1 LRIEAQMA
9 MRAII
14 TATFLFH
21 VSAGFFFATLTLFS
35 LRDLQM
41 GLMLMGPIISVGGV
55 SALTGPLAAQ
65 PLARRVGQGA
75 AVVAGFVM
83 ASRGTMMLL
92 SAAML
97 PEWSVVFMVLQQ
109 LLGDAGTMV
118 FTILSVS
125 LQQLLLPEDQLARAN
140 GLR

>member
-1 LRIEAQMA
+1 MRIDAQMA

-35 LRDLQM
+35 LRD
-41 GLMLMGPIISVGGV
+41 V

-65 PLARRVGQGA
+65 RLARRVGQGA
-75 AVVAGFVM
+75 AVMAGFVM

-125 LQQLLLPEDQLARAN
+125 LHQPLLPEDQLARAN

>member
-1 LRIEAQMA
+1 MA

-14 TATFLFH
+14 TATFLVH
-21 VSAGFFFATLTLFS
+21 VSAGFFFATLTLFI

-41 GLMLMGPIISVGGV
+41 RPMLMGPIISVGGV
-55 SALTGPLAAQ
+55 SALTG

-125 LQQLLLPEDQLARAN
+125 LQQPLLPENQLARAHGFNQVVN
-140 GLR
+140 GL